1 LIVEEALT
9 AGQPTN
15 MILFVVECGKGKVVM
30 VLIGRVLLQWVSG
43 MVGFGKAWDW

>member
-15 MILFVVECGKGKVVM
+15 KILFAVECGKRKVVV
-30 VLIGRVLLQWVSG
+30 VLVGRVLLRWVSG